1 MTSRRVLA
9 DTGKVIGAGII
20 GATAAAAC
28 VVCVF
33 LLPAILGVLI
43 EGVLSTFGIVRTAL
57 AIIVVSFTSW
67 FLQMSPGSMLLVWVV
82 AATVSGVIG
91 GFIGSF
97 LGCIC
102 GMLVLKRV
110 HVSDNETL
118 G

>member
-1 MTSRRVLA
+1 VTHRRIV
-9 DTGKVIGAGII
+9 DGGKVVGGGII
-20 GATAAAAC
+20 SVTAAAAC
-28 VVCVF
+28 VVSFF
-33 LLPAILGVLI
+33 LLPAILGVLV
-43 EGVLSTFGIVRTAL
+43 EGVLSTYGIVRTAL
-57 AIIVVSFTSW
+57 AIIIMSFTSW
-67 FLQMSPGSMLLVWVV
+67 FLQLSPGSVLLVSVV

-110 HVSDNETL
+110 HVSSNETL